1 MEGGISNCHPNVHL
15 GWKTKHM
22 GKGRI
27 VLKKNLTKKH
37 TDTYW
42 IEVKGS
48 PVKSVPLNKS
58 RLVKQSPRSK
68 RSSGKIFDKHL
79 QTSARVSPD
88 SGGVLQRGIQLHRHW
103 FQFLKLALE
112 LESMGVDAFVTK
124 QTRVAKGEGGGAGN
138 LKYQL
143 KDTVEFKVKRDKY
156 DGWDLDQVLTETFN
170 TWWKTHNHL
179 FEGYAP
185 SFTTPQD
192 KQNPDDFLY
201 IRIDKSSKLED
212 VREFITGEV
221 KDRLNGTPKFQIQGY
236 PRPDKL
242 QNAYNALV
250 YTLNPVVDGVEV
262 NAEGFMSHKNIY
274 LRATDIRSDGDRLN
288 ASSYTDKKTGRTK
301 TQWGAGVGRQRDV
314 GIHHLLN
321 VMNGKFG
328 DLPDKGVG

>member
-1 MEGGISNCHPNVHL
+1 
-15 GWKTKHM
+15 M

-27 VLKKNLTKKH
+27 VTKKNVPEKKWKEYN
-37 TDTYW
+37 DPYW
-42 IEVKGS
+42 VEVNGF
-48 PVKSVPLNKS
+48 PVKSVPLKKS
-58 RLVKQSPRSK
+58 RLVKLEPKSRREKRPVGIPDIRPDGQSTH
-68 RSSGKIFDKHL
+68 HL
-79 QTSARVSPD
+79 TKSAKVNPD
-88 SGGVLQRGIQLHRHW
+88 SGGVLQRGIQLYRHW

-124 QTRVAKGEGGGAGN
+124 QTRPAKKEGGGAGN
-138 LKYQL
+138 LKFYL
-143 KDTVEFKVKRDKY
+143 KDTVKFRIKRNKY

-185 SFTTPQD
+185 SFTSPQEN
-192 KQNPDDFLY
+192 QNPDDFLY
-201 IRIDKSSKLED
+201 IRIDKSSNLSD

-221 KDRLNGTPKFQIQGY
+221 KDRLTGTPKFQIQGY

-274 LRATDIRSDGDRLN
+274 LRATDSRSEGDRLV
-288 ASSYTDKKTGRTK
+288 ASSFTNKKTGRTK

-328 DLPDKGVG
+328 DLPDKGI